1 MESLSMIKVLTI
13 GLKGLLCLIMFSIFG
28 VANAGSYDD
37 FFNAVKQDNARK
49 VKELLINGFD
59 ANTPDTKDLSGLH
72 LAVLEPSPKAALVLI
87 EWAKTDV
94 NQLNKKGESALML
107 AALKGNQQI
116 AEKLIKKG
124 GDVNKTGWTPL
135 HYAATG
141 GWVPIVN
148 LLLENSAYIDAGSS
162 NGTTPLMMAA
172 MYGTSA
178 AVNFLLQEGADPAI
192 KNQQGLTALDF
203 AQKGNRPDAIK
214 AIATALKS
222 KHPAGQW

>member
-1 MESLSMIKVLTI
+1 MIKVLTI
-13 GLKGLLCLIMFSIFG
+13 GLKKLLCLIVFSVFG
-28 VANAGSYDD
+28 VVHAGSYDD

-49 VKELLINGFD
+49 VKELLISGFD
-59 ANTPDTKDLSGLH
+59 ANTPDREGLSGLH

-87 EWAKTDV
+87 EWVKTDV

-141 GWVPIVN
+141 GWIPIIN
-148 LLLENSAYIDAGSS
+148 LLLENSAYIDAGSP

-172 MYGTSA
+172 MYSTSA

-192 KNQQGLTALDF
+192 KNQQKLTALDF
-203 AQKGNRPDAIK
+203 AQRGNRLDAVK
-214 AIATALKS
+214 AIAAALKS
-222 KHPAGQW
+222 KYPAGQW

>member
-1 MESLSMIKVLTI
+1 MIKVLTV
-13 GLKGLLCLIMFSIFG
+13 GLKGLLCLIVFSVFG
-28 VANAGSYDD
+28 VVHAGSYDD

-49 VKELLINGFD
+49 VKELLISGFD
-59 ANTPDTKDLSGLH
+59 ANTPDREGLSGLH
-72 LAVLEPSPKAALVLI
+72 LAVLEPSPKATLVLI
-87 EWAKTDV
+87 EWVKTDV

-141 GWVPIVN
+141 GWIPIIN
-148 LLLENSAYIDAGSS
+148 LLLENSAYIDAGSP

-172 MYGTSA
+172 MYSTSA

-192 KNQQGLTALDF
+192 KNQQKLTALDF
-203 AQKGNRPDAIK
+203 AQRGNRPDAVK
-214 AIATALKS
+214 AIAAALKS
-222 KHPAGQW
+222 KYPAGQW

>member
-1 MESLSMIKVLTI
+1 MIKVLKI
-13 GLKGLLCLIMFSIFG
+13 GLKGLLCLIVFSVFG
-28 VANAGSYDD
+28 VVHAGSYDD

-49 VKELLINGFD
+49 VKELLISGFD
-59 ANTPDTKDLSGLH
+59 ANTPDREGLSGLH

-87 EWAKTDV
+87 EWVKTDV

-141 GWVPIVN
+141 GWVPIIN
-148 LLLENSAYIDAGSS
+148 LLLENSAYIDAGSP

-172 MYGTSA
+172 MYSTSA

-192 KNQQGLTALDF
+192 KNQQKLTALDF
-203 AQKGNRPDAIK
+203 AQRGNRLDAVK
-214 AIATALKS
+214 AIAAALKS
-222 KHPAGQW
+222 KYPAGQW

>member
-1 MESLSMIKVLTI
+1 MIKVLTV
-13 GLKGLLCLIMFSIFG
+13 GLKGLLCLIVFSVFG
-28 VANAGSYDD
+28 VVHAGSYDD

-49 VKELLINGFD
+49 VKELLISGFD
-59 ANTPDTKDLSGLH
+59 ANTPDREGLSGLH

-87 EWAKTDV
+87 EWVKTDV

-141 GWVPIVN
+141 GWIPIIN
-148 LLLENSAYIDAGSS
+148 LLLENSAYIDAGSP

-172 MYGTSA
+172 MYSTSA

-192 KNQQGLTALDF
+192 KNQQKLTALDF
-203 AQKGNRPDAIK
+203 AQRGNRPDAVK
-214 AIATALKS
+214 AIAAALKS
-222 KHPAGQW
+222 KYPAGQW

>member
-1 MESLSMIKVLTI
+1 MIKVLTV
-13 GLKGLLCLIMFSIFG
+13 GLKGLLCLIVFSVFG
-28 VANAGSYDD
+28 VVHAGSYDD

-49 VKELLINGFD
+49 VKELLISGFD
-59 ANTPDTKDLSGLH
+59 ANTPDREGLSGLH
-72 LAVLEPSPKAALVLI
+72 LAVLEPSPKATLVLI
-87 EWAKTDV
+87 EWVKTDV

-141 GWVPIVN
+141 GWIPIIN
-148 LLLENSAYIDAGSS
+148 LLLENSAYIDAGSP

-172 MYGTSA
+172 MYSTSA

-192 KNQQGLTALDF
+192 KNQQKLTALDF
-203 AQKGNRPDAIK
+203 AQRGNRLDAVK
-214 AIATALKS
+214 AIAAALKS
-222 KHPAGQW
+222 KYPAGQW

>member
-1 MESLSMIKVLTI
+1 MIKVLTI
-13 GLKGLLCLIMFSIFG
+13 GLKKLLCLIVFSVFG
-28 VANAGSYDD
+28 VVHAGSYDD

-49 VKELLINGFD
+49 VKELLISGFD
-59 ANTPDTKDLSGLH
+59 ANTPDREGLSGLH

-87 EWAKTDV
+87 EWVKTDV

-141 GWVPIVN
+141 GWIPIIN
-148 LLLENSAYIDAGSS
+148 LLLENSAYIDAGSP

-172 MYGTSA
+172 MYSTSA

-192 KNQQGLTALDF
+192 KNQQKLTALDF
-203 AQKGNRPDAIK
+203 AQRGNRPDAVK
-214 AIATALKS
+214 AIAAALKS
-222 KHPAGQW
+222 KYPAGQW